1 MGSSK
6 TAGMVLIGVG
16 GLIFIA
22 AGGFMLASIS
32 EGDLTLP
39 GAVLGIVL
47 FGLLP
52 LLVLGG
58 FGIMLLVRGKAEEAD
73 MATVRQQEQLLGMI
87 QAQGQVSLSEVML
100 RLKLNREE
108 LEQMIYQLVNMGI
121 FSGYIDWSKQML
133 YSAEAGKVASP
144 ICPNCG
150 GERQV
155 VGKGLVKCPYCGA
168 SLFIREA
175 GAA

>member
-22 AGGFMLASIS
+22 AGGFMLASVS
-32 EGDLTLP
+32 GGGLTLP
-39 GAVLGIVL
+39 GAVLGVVL

-52 LLVLGG
+52 LLALGG
-58 FGIMLLVRGKAEEAD
+58 IGIMLLVRGKVEEAD
-73 MATVRQQEQLLGMI
+73 MAIVRQQEQLLGMI
-87 QAQGQVSLSEVML
+87 QAKGQVSLTEVML
-100 RLKLNREE
+100 RLKLSREE

-133 YSAEAGKVASP
+133 YSAEASKLNSP

-168 SLFIREA
+168 SLFIRET

>member
-1 MGSSK
+1 
-6 TAGMVLIGVG
+6 
-16 GLIFIA
+16 
-22 AGGFMLASIS
+22 MLASIS
-32 EGDLTLP
+32 GGGLTLP